1 MSRVVLQR
9 QGGFYRVQ
17 CDPVDSLPP
26 SFARPTT
33 YISHWL
39 ASDTAKLLGE
49 ATGFP
54 VVDMTQKGA
63 PNG

>member
-1 MSRVVLQR
+1 MGRVILER
-9 QGGFYRVQ
+9 DRGFYRVQ
-17 CDPVDSLPP
+17 CDPVDALPP

-39 ASDTAKLLGE
+39 AASTADLLGK

-54 VVDMTQKGA
+54 VVDTTQKGE
-63 PNG
+63 PHG

>member
-1 MSRVVLQR
+1 MGRIILKR
-9 QGGFYRVQ
+9 DGGFYRVQ

-39 ASDTAKLLGE
+39 ASDTADLFSE

-54 VVDMTQKGA
+54 VVDMTQKG
-63 PNG
+63 NRHG